1 MVSLRLRS
9 FLLLNLACHCNS
21 PDRSTKST
29 PLSTKDFDCLYTKGF
44 RFSFTP
50 LPGFFSTFLHS
61 TSTLSVIKEYLGLGG
76 GPPGFRQG
84 FSCPDVLW
92 IPLQVFWFRVQD
104 FHFLWRNF
112 PDASTTIASLRLWS
126 TTPQCTHR
134 GLASYPFARRYS
146 GNRCFFLFLPL
157 LRCFSSRR
165 SPCITMDSLCSD

>member
-1 MVSLRLRS
+1 M
-9 FLLLNLACHCNS
+9 
-21 PDRSTKST
+21 
-29 PLSTKDFDCLYTKGF
+29 
-44 RFSFTP
+44 
-50 LPGFFSTFLHS
+50 
-61 TSTLSVIKEYLGLGG
+61 GG

-92 IPLQVFWFRVQD
+92 IPLQVFRFRVQD
-104 FHFLWRNF
+104 FHFLWCDF
-112 PDASTTIASLRLWS
+112 PVTSTTVPPLRIWS

-165 SPCITMDSLCSD
+165 SPCITMDSSCSDCAFRSRVSPFGYLRIAGYVRLPEAFRSFLRPSSVLDAKAFTLCSY